1 MPTNQKPV
9 LFKHHPV
16 THQKMLSLAEQH
28 GIASKGA
35 TVAKYIISKIL
46 KIDSVP
52 EVHSVLAIE
61 GGNTLN
67 LIERAVH
74 EYLHKRGYLRD
85 KRSK

>member
-1 MPTNQKPV
+1 MSTNQKIV

-16 THQKMLSLAEQH
+16 THEKMLSLAERH

-46 KIDSVP
+46 KIDSMA

-85 KRSK
+85 KRR